1 MPDNSNPNNATP
13 GSSSSADLAAEKPKR
28 ARSII
33 SQAHLDELSLSEQ
46 VVRAAEKDN
55 HAPVLTEG
63 GLDPATM
70 TALKAD
76 LGAARDAVS
85 GTTQKATGQKTVT
98 RKEADLRDE
107 LVSLIRKVQGKA
119 KQKYATRN
127 KPLLKDYLIGTDWE
141 SNRAA
146 LEQAGKTI
154 LDKLAKDTLPGI
166 KPADVTALKTAWDAY
181 QAVEGEQ
188 AGEQTDLRT
197 ERGTLSELMEKIKT
211 GRKDVQLAADSEWPA
226 SDKANAGTRQE
237 FRLPLNR
244 SLKA

>member
-1 MPDNSNPNNATP
+1 MAVTHRCHL
-13 GSSSSADLAAEKPKR
+13 SSALPP
-28 ARSII
+28 ARSLTLH
-33 SQAHLDELSLSEQ
+33 SS
-46 VVRAAEKDN
+46 N
-55 HAPVLTEG
+55 AP
-63 GLDPATM
+63 
-70 TALKAD
+70 
-76 LGAARDAVS
+76 
-85 GTTQKATGQKTVT
+85 TTQICYVGQ
-98 RKEADLRDE
+98 
-107 LVSLIRKVQGKA
+107 
-119 KQKYATRN
+119 N
-127 KPLLKDYLIGTDWE
+127 GTDWD
-141 SNRAA
+141 SNRPV

-166 KPADVTALKTAWDAY
+166 KPADVAALKTAWDAY